1 MAADRS
7 ILGGLAMLALDDPDR
22 RAAESHADACPP
34 CRRALDEAART
45 LSLLDAAVELAPVDA
60 LSVHARAHSAVLA
73 EWDAAPSRVTSAE
86 AVPSSPSLA
95 IPIAAAVAAAW
106 AVFMGSIRARAGE
119 GAMWSVAAAALAS
132 VGALYVVGRDRL
144 ALGLAVAG
152 SVAFAFT
159 VGHAGPLDTGVG
171 IACALHELGTA
182 MAPLFVAGAL
192 AATGRASISPTGFA
206 AAAAAGALAGQGVLH
221 LACPDAQALPHLMVF
236 HVGAVLV
243 AAAALVFSL
252 THDSMRSGRI
262 TAWLHPEAHASG
274 VALQA
279 EQAKIA
285 IGSGGL
291 TGLGL
296 GDGMQKHGFLP
307 EIQSDFIFA
316 NIGEEL
322 GLVATLFVLLAFL
335 TITICGLFIALRAR
349 DQFGCLLAVGITSL
363 ISYQAIINIG
373 VVTSLLPN
381 KGLALPFISAGGS
394 SLLAMLMGVGILL
407 SVARQAVPVKITPS
421 DFVANDNPFAAKAA

>member
-1 MAADRS
+1 MKVAVTT
-7 ILGGLAMLALDDPDR
+7 LAF
-22 RAAESHADACPP
+22 C
-34 CRRALDEAART
+34 
-45 LSLLDAAVELAPVDA
+45 
-60 LSVHARAHSAVLA
+60 
-73 EWDAAPSRVTSAE
+73 VTS
-86 AVPSSPSLA
+86 L
-95 IPIAAAVAAAW
+95 
-106 AVFMGSIRARAGE
+106 
-119 GAMWSVAAAALAS
+119 
-132 VGALYVVGRDRL
+132 L
-144 ALGLAVAG
+144 ALGLVMLYSSSMVMVDKHTHSEIGAHMLQMQLLWCVLGFIACVTLASLDYELLKKFALPVFVG
-152 SVAFAFT
+152 SLFLAALVF
-159 VGHAGPLDTGVG
+159 VPHVG
-171 IACALHELGTA
+171 INLNGAHRWIRLPGATFQPSEIVKIALIVMLAWYGDYSQRKMNTFKRGIIIPGVIIVAALGLIFIEPDRGTTI
-182 MAPLFVAGAL
+182 LL
-192 AATGRASISPTGFA
+192 AAVSGTMLMI
-206 AAAAAGALAGQGVLH
+206 AGVRWLHVIPPVLA
-221 LACPDAQALPHLMVF
+221 
-236 HVGAVLV
+236 
-243 AAAALVFSL
+243 AAAALVYSL

-262 TAWLHPEAHASG
+262 TAWLHPEAHAG
-274 VALQA
+274 GAALQA

-322 GLVATLFVLLAFL
+322 GLVATLLVVLAFL
-335 TITICGLFIALRAR
+335 VITICGLFIALRSR

-407 SVARQAVPVKITPS
+407 SVARQAVPAKISAT
-421 DFVANDNPFAAKAA
+421 DFVTNDNPFAAKAA

>member
-1 MAADRS
+1 MKVAVT
-7 ILGGLAMLALDDPDR
+7 ILAF
-22 RAAESHADACPP
+22 C
-34 CRRALDEAART
+34 
-45 LSLLDAAVELAPVDA
+45 
-60 LSVHARAHSAVLA
+60 
-73 EWDAAPSRVTSAE
+73 VTS
-86 AVPSSPSLA
+86 L
-95 IPIAAAVAAAW
+95 
-106 AVFMGSIRARAGE
+106 
-119 GAMWSVAAAALAS
+119 
-132 VGALYVVGRDRL
+132 L
-144 ALGLAVAG
+144 ALGLVMLYSSSMVMVDKHTHSEIGAHMLQMQLLWCG
-152 SVAFAFT
+152 LGF
-159 VGHAGPLDTGVG
+159 
-171 IACALHELGTA
+171 IACVTLASLDYELLKKFALPVFVGS
-182 MAPLFVAGAL
+182 LFL
-192 AATGRASISPTGFA
+192 AALVFIPHIGINLNGAHRWIRLPGATFQPSEIVKIALIVMLAWYGDYSQRKMNKFKRGIIIPGAIIA
-206 AAAAAGALAGQGVLH
+206 AALGLVFIEPDRGTTILLAAVSGTMLMIAGVRWLHVIPPVL
-221 LACPDAQALPHLMVF
+221 
-236 HVGAVLV
+236 G

-322 GLVATLFVLLAFL
+322 GLVATLLVVLAFL
-335 TITICGLFIALRAR
+335 VITICGLFIALRSR

-407 SVARQAVPVKITPS
+407 SVARQAVPAKISAS
-421 DFVANDNPFAAKAA
+421 DFVTNDNPFAAKAA

>member
-1 MAADRS
+1 MKVAVTT
-7 ILGGLAMLALDDPDR
+7 LAF
-22 RAAESHADACPP
+22 C
-34 CRRALDEAART
+34 
-45 LSLLDAAVELAPVDA
+45 
-60 LSVHARAHSAVLA
+60 
-73 EWDAAPSRVTSAE
+73 VTS
-86 AVPSSPSLA
+86 L
-95 IPIAAAVAAAW
+95 
-106 AVFMGSIRARAGE
+106 
-119 GAMWSVAAAALAS
+119 
-132 VGALYVVGRDRL
+132 L
-144 ALGLAVAG
+144 ALGLVMLYSSSMVMVDKHTHSEIGAHMLQMQLLWCVLGFIACVFLASLDYEVLKKFALPVFVGSLFLAALVFVPHLGINLNGAHRWIRLPGATFQPSEIVKIALIVMLAWYGDYSQRKMNTFKRGIIIPGFIIAVA
-152 SVAFAFT
+152 
-159 VGHAGPLDTGVG
+159 
-171 IACALHELGTA
+171 LGLIFIEPDRGTTI
-182 MAPLFVAGAL
+182 LL
-192 AATGRASISPTGFA
+192 AAVSGTMLMI
-206 AAAAAGALAGQGVLH
+206 AGVRWLHVIPPVL
-221 LACPDAQALPHLMVF
+221 
-236 HVGAVLV
+236 G

-262 TAWLHPEAHASG
+262 NAWLHPEAHANG

-322 GLVATLFVLLAFL
+322 GLVATLLVVLAFL
-335 TITICGLFIALRAR
+335 VITICGLFIALRAR

-394 SLLAMLMGVGILL
+394 SLLAMMMGVGILL
-407 SVARQAVPVKITPS
+407 SVARQAVPPKISAS
-421 DFVANDNPFAAKAA
+421 DFVTNDNPFAAKAA

>member
-1 MAADRS
+1 MKVAVT
-7 ILGGLAMLALDDPDR
+7 ILAF
-22 RAAESHADACPP
+22 C
-34 CRRALDEAART
+34 
-45 LSLLDAAVELAPVDA
+45 
-60 LSVHARAHSAVLA
+60 
-73 EWDAAPSRVTSAE
+73 VTS
-86 AVPSSPSLA
+86 L
-95 IPIAAAVAAAW
+95 
-106 AVFMGSIRARAGE
+106 
-119 GAMWSVAAAALAS
+119 
-132 VGALYVVGRDRL
+132 L
-144 ALGLAVAG
+144 ALGLVMLYSSSMVMVDKHTHSEIGAHMLQMQLLWCFLGFIACVTLASLDYEVLKKFALPVFVAAVSA
-152 SVAFAFT
+152 SALVF
-159 VGHAGPLDTGVG
+159 VPHVG
-171 IACALHELGTA
+171 INLNGAHRWIRLPGATFQPSEMVKIALIIMLAWYGDYSQRKMNTFKRGIIIPGIIIAAALGLIFIEPDRGTTI
-182 MAPLFVAGAL
+182 LL
-192 AATGRASISPTGFA
+192 AAVSGTMLM
-206 AAAAAGALAGQGVLH
+206 LAGVRWLH
-221 LACPDAQALPHLMVF
+221 VIPP
-236 HVGAVLV
+236 VLV
-243 AAAALVFSL
+243 AAAALVYSL

-349 DQFGCLLAVGITSL
+349 DQFGSLLAIGITSL

-407 SVARQAVPVKITPS
+407 SVARQAVPAKITPS

>member
-1 MAADRS
+1 MKVAVTT
-7 ILGGLAMLALDDPDR
+7 LAF
-22 RAAESHADACPP
+22 C
-34 CRRALDEAART
+34 
-45 LSLLDAAVELAPVDA
+45 
-60 LSVHARAHSAVLA
+60 
-73 EWDAAPSRVTSAE
+73 VTS
-86 AVPSSPSLA
+86 L
-95 IPIAAAVAAAW
+95 
-106 AVFMGSIRARAGE
+106 
-119 GAMWSVAAAALAS
+119 
-132 VGALYVVGRDRL
+132 L
-144 ALGLAVAG
+144 ALGLVMRYSSSMVMVDKHTHSEIGAHMLQMQLLWCVLGFIACVTLASLDYELLKKFALPVFVG
-152 SVAFAFT
+152 SLFLAALVFIP
-159 VGHAGPLDTGVG
+159 HVG
-171 IACALHELGTA
+171 INLNGAHRWIRLPGATFQPSEIVKIALIVMLAWYGDYSQRKMNTFKRGIIIPGFIIAAALGLIFIEPDRGTTI
-182 MAPLFVAGAL
+182 LL
-192 AATGRASISPTGFA
+192 AAVSGTMLMI
-206 AAAAAGALAGQGVLH
+206 AGVRWLH
-221 LACPDAQALPHLMVF
+221 VIPP
-236 HVGAVLV
+236 VLV

-322 GLVATLFVLLAFL
+322 GLVATLLVVLAFL
-335 TITICGLFIALRAR
+335 IITICGLFIALRAR

-394 SLLAMLMGVGILL
+394 SMLAMLMGVGILL
-407 SVARQAVPVKITPS
+407 SVARQAVPAKISAS
-421 DFVANDNPFAAKAA
+421 DFVTNENPFAAKAA

>member
-1 MAADRS
+1 MKVAVTT
-7 ILGGLAMLALDDPDR
+7 LAF
-22 RAAESHADACPP
+22 C
-34 CRRALDEAART
+34 
-45 LSLLDAAVELAPVDA
+45 
-60 LSVHARAHSAVLA
+60 
-73 EWDAAPSRVTSAE
+73 VTS
-86 AVPSSPSLA
+86 L
-95 IPIAAAVAAAW
+95 
-106 AVFMGSIRARAGE
+106 
-119 GAMWSVAAAALAS
+119 
-132 VGALYVVGRDRL
+132 L
-144 ALGLAVAG
+144 ALGLVMLYSSSMVMVDKHTHSEIGAHMLQMQLLWCVLG
-152 SVAFAFT
+152 F
-159 VGHAGPLDTGVG
+159 
-171 IACALHELGTA
+171 IACVTLASLDYELLKKFAL
-182 MAPLFVAGAL
+182 PVFVSSLFL
-192 AATGRASISPTGFA
+192 AALVF
-206 AAAAAGALAGQGVLH
+206 V
-221 LACPDAQALPHLMVF
+221 PHLGINLNGAHRWIRLPGATFQPSEIVKIALIVMLAWYGDYSQRKMNTFKRGIIIPGIIIASALGLIFIEPDRGTTILLAAVSGTMLMIAGVRWL
-236 HVGAVLV
+236 HVIPPVLV
-243 AAAALVFSL
+243 AGAALVFSL

-322 GLVATLFVLLAFL
+322 GLVATLLVVLAFL
-335 TITICGLFIALRAR
+335 IITICGLFIALRAR

-394 SLLAMLMGVGILL
+394 SMLAMLMGVGILL
-407 SVARQAVPVKITPS
+407 SVARQAVPAKISAS
-421 DFVANDNPFAAKAA
+421 DFVTNDNPFAAKAA